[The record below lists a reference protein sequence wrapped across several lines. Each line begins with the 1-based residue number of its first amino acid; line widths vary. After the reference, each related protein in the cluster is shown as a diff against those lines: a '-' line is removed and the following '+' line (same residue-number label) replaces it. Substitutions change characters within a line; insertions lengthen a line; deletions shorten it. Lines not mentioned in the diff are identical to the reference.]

1 MGGNTDKSSS
11 PSFSVSAAASNNR
24 IVIVDTYE
32 TFDGRIFFFDAC
44 ETVSSGIIFFDAGE
58 TVING
63 IVFVHACGLIS
74 WILFLRVIYR

>member
-1 MGGNTDKSSS
+1 MGGTTDNSSS
-11 PSFSVSAAASNNR
+11 PSFSVSAAAYNNR

-32 TFDGRIFFFDAC
+32 TFDGRIF
-44 ETVSSGIIFFDAGE
+44 FFDAGE